1 MGLTEVTPMKIES
14 PSFTTADL
22 KGFLRET
29 VDHER
34 TQLADRLER
43 ISARLADA
51 VALTPPG
58 AGPRPDRWDA
68 NDVLAHMVMVSK
80 FYGVL
85 VKRVGSGDVT
95 EIDLMSFLQARDP
108 AVQPLTSLPASE
120 LVERARREQRRT
132 IEYLRGADAATML
145 RRVKLFEGTSMSALE
160 LAQLPLCAHLE
171 IHIEQYLASAN

>member
-1 MGLTEVTPMKIES
+1 MCLPVEIES
-14 PSFTTADL
+14 PSFTSADL
-22 KGFLRET
+22 EGFLRET

-34 TQLADRLER
+34 IQLADRLER
-43 ISARLADA
+43 VSARLADA
-51 VALTPPG
+51 VAQTPPG
-58 AGPRPDRWDA
+58 ADPRPHGWDA
-68 NDVLAHMVMVSK
+68 KDVLAHMVMVSK

-120 LVERARREQRRT
+120 LVERARREQQRT
-132 IEYLRGADAATML
+132 IEYLRGADAVALL
-145 RRVKLFEGTSMSALE
+145 RQVKLFDGTSMTTLQ

-171 IHIEQYLASAN
+171 IHIEQYLAAAD

>member
-1 MGLTEVTPMKIES
+1 MGLPMEIES
-14 PSFTTADL
+14 PSFTSADL
-22 KGFLRET
+22 EGFLRET

-34 TQLADRLER
+34 TRLADRLER
-43 ISARLADA
+43 ISARLAEA
-51 VALTPPG
+51 VALMPPG
-58 AGPRPDRWDA
+58 AGPRPHGWDA

-132 IEYLRGADAATML
+132 IEYLRGTDAVAML
-145 RRVKLFEGTSMSALE
+145 RQVKLFDGTSMTTLQ

-171 IHIEQYLASAN
+171 IHIEQYLAAAD